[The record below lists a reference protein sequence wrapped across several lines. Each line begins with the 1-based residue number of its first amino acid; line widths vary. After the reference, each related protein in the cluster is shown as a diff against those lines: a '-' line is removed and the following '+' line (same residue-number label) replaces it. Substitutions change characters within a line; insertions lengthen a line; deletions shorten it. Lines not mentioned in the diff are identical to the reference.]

1 MKADYTF
8 DFRGS
13 ITSITL
19 LKVTQT
25 VMQMAPNEIMEIQ
38 GFDPTTKQDL
48 FRLLPASAY
57 ELLTETADKHDDS
70 DECYRIFLKK
80 CASKTG

>member
-1 MKADYTF
+1 MKADYTL

-25 VMQMAPNEIMEIQ
+25 VMEMAPDETIEIQ
-38 GFDPTTKQDL
+38 GFDPAIKQDL
-48 FRLLPASAY
+48 FRVLPESSY
-57 ELLTETADKHDDS
+57 EFISEGVAENDNGDN
-70 DECYRIFLKK
+70 CFRILLKK
-80 CASKTG
+80 CV